1 MKELFFEL
9 IWISLGHKKRF
20 DIPPASDE
28 WEGLFF
34 EAQRQTLVGVAF
46 TGVERLPEEQR
57 PGKELLLRWYSYVV
71 KIEERNRL
79 MNGMCGKVCR
89 RFEDDGFHATVLK
102 GQGNAAMYPDP
113 LRRQSGDIDLWTVPK
128 DCSKGRYDSLDNIR
142 RVVEYVHRY
151 APGTEVRYHHVD
163 FPVVKDVPIEVHYRP
178 SYMFAPWHNR
188 RMQKFFDHYV
198 KESEKLE
205 DGYKRPGWTMNVVFQ
220 MSHVFKHLFDEGI
233 GLRQILD
240 FYYLLQQNH
249 ECEHNELSQ
258 LLSSMGLGRFSRAM
272 MYVMERV
279 FGLEKDK
286 MIVDPDEKCG
296 EFLLNEIM
304 MTGNFGYY
312 DTRHSDLANES
323 DAHHFV
329 RKTGRNLKMVRY
341 FPSEALFEP
350 IFRIY
355 HWTWRIWMRWRLKRR
370 KNK

>member
-1 MKELFFEL
+1 
-9 IWISLGHKKRF
+9 
-20 DIPPASDE
+20 
-28 WEGLFF
+28 
-34 EAQRQTLVGVAF
+34 
-46 TGVERLPEEQR
+46 
-57 PGKELLLRWYSYVV
+57 
-71 KIEERNRL
+71 
-79 MNGMCGKVCR
+79 
-89 RFEDDGFHATVLK
+89 
-102 GQGNAAMYPDP
+102 
-113 LRRQSGDIDLWTVPK
+113 
-128 DCSKGRYDSLDNIR
+128 
-142 RVVEYVHRY
+142 
-151 APGTEVRYHHVD
+151 
-163 FPVVKDVPIEVHYRP
+163 
-178 SYMFAPWHNR
+178 
-188 RMQKFFDHYV
+188 MQKFFDHYV

-258 LLSSMGLGRFSRAM
+258 LLNSMGMGRFSRAM

-286 MIVDPDEKCG
+286 MIVDSDEKCG

-312 DTRHSDLANES
+312 DIRHSDLADES

-341 FPSEALFEP
+341 FPSEALCEP